1 MSEFLTPDLTT
12 LLFYI
17 KRKRGTG
24 RLNKLINV
32 TQEGGS
38 GTEIRTQICYD
49 SLILFSFPVRTAL
62 FLFLN
67 TGPERL
73 ASLRNAQTCMREY
86 AYQLKGILSRFS

>member
-12 LLFYI
+12 LLLYR

-38 GTEIRTQICYD
+38 GTEIRTQIC
-49 SLILFSFPVRTAL
+49 
-62 FLFLN
+62 
-67 TGPERL
+67 
-73 ASLRNAQTCMREY
+73 
-86 AYQLKGILSRFS
+86 